1 MATKPRKLIIVES
14 PNKCKSISGYLSSID
29 SDSKWDVVASV
40 GHIQALNSDKKG
52 KFGSLGINK
61 ETLDMDYQLSQK
73 GTEVVKTLLKMIKD
87 NNYERIVIA
96 TDSDREGEAIAE
108 HLRIRLKLKDKD
120 YDRCT
125 FNEITKEAIE
135 KSLNDPRK
143 VNKDLIKAQD
153 SRRILDRVVG
163 WEAGSAVGRAM
174 NQKTPMGRV
183 ISQAVK
189 MVVMRERER
198 KAFVQEEH
206 YGVKLFFDNWT
217 AELDLKQSDL
227 LDADAESNYWKD
239 KVLAEKIAASLKNG
253 KLGVIDS
260 SKEQKQKFA
269 PPPFET
275 ATMHQAAVNV
285 LGWTAKKCDS
295 VAQKLYQESHITYI
309 RTDST
314 VISDDAFAALQKY
327 GKEKGYDVLDKKREG
342 KKGKVDQEA
351 HECIRPSN
359 FFFDGTGLSDDEKLL
374 YDLIKTRCVASQLGA
389 AIYDVVTLTLATEDD
404 YIFKASGST
413 LIDKGWRH
421 LLVRDDSDDDD
432 EAATDEGSK
441 NPVPVK
447 NKGDEVVATNSEV
460 LIKKT
465 QKPPRLTQATLGIML
480 HKNGIGRPS
489 SYANIYEKIGETQH
503 GYVSIKGKFYE
514 PSDHAEKMVAITEE
528 DLCIMDTAF
537 TISMEEHLDDIAN
550 GKIQG
555 DAYIFDFF
563 SRLEDNLDTILKKH
577 TTPDSKC
584 LACGEQTLRRIGKKD
599 GKGFF
604 WGCKNPECKKSFS
617 DKDGKPIDGD
627 KEFLNEDGTPM
638 FPCPKCKK
646 HLIRISSK
654 KTKKLWWICSDKTK
668 ECNFIAPVDK
678 NKEPDFEAQ
687 KATEEWHKKIA
698 DAHDADGKP
707 IFPCPVCD
715 KALIKS
721 MSKSEKLY
729 FRCMSKKSDC
739 DFFTMA
745 DEDGNPIEKD

>member
-1 MATKPRKLIIVES
+1 MIVES
-14 PNKCKSISGYLSSID
+14 STKCKPISGYLSSID
-29 SDSKWDVVASV
+29 PESKWDVLASS
-40 GHIQALNSDKKG
+40 GHIQSLNSDKKG

-61 ETLDMDYQLSQK
+61 ETLEMDYQLSQK
-73 GTEVVKTLLKMIKD
+73 GSDVVKTLLKMIKE
-87 NNYERIVIA
+87 NNYTRIVIA
-96 TDSDREGEAIAE
+96 TDLDREGEAIAE
-108 HLRIRLKLKDKD
+108 HLRVRLKLKDKD

-125 FNEITKEAIE
+125 FNEITKDAIE
-135 KSLNDPRK
+135 KALNDPRK

-198 KAFVQEEH
+198 NAFVQKEH
-206 YGVKLFFDNWT
+206 YGVRLSFGDWT
-217 AELDLKQSDL
+217 AELDVKQSEL
-227 LDADAESNYWKD
+227 LDDDAEHNFWQDRALAD
-239 KVLAEKIAASLKNG
+239 KITEKLKNG
-253 KLGVIDS
+253 TLGVIES
-260 SKEQKQKFA
+260 SKELKPKFA

-275 ATMHQAAVNV
+275 ATMHQAAVNT
-285 LGWTAKKCDS
+285 LGWAAKKCDS
-295 VAQKLYQESHITYI
+295 IAQKLYQESHITYI

-314 VISDDAFAALQKY
+314 VISDDAFIALQKY
-327 GKEKGYDVLDKKREG
+327 GKEQGYNVLDKKREG

-351 HECIRPSN
+351 HECIRPSS
-359 FFFDGTGLSDDEKLL
+359 FAFDGTGLEADEKLL
-374 YDLIKTRCVASQLGA
+374 YDLIRNRCIASQLEP
-389 AIYDVVTLTLATEDD
+389 AIYEVVALTLATDDD

-413 LIDKGWRH
+413 LVDIGWRV
-421 LLVRDDSDDDD
+421 LLKGDDSEDDDGEVSAD
-432 EAATDEGSK
+432 ATST
-441 NPVPVK
+441 NPVPQK
-447 NKGDEVVATNSEV
+447 NKGDEVTAVDSEL

-465 QKPPRLTQATLGIML
+465 TKPQRLTQATLGAML
-480 HKNGIGRPS
+480 YKNGIGRPS

-503 GYVSIKGKFYE
+503 GYVNTKGKYYE
-514 PSDHAEKMVAITEE
+514 PLDHAEKMVAITED

-537 TISMEEHLDDIAN
+537 TMSMEEHLDDIAN
-550 GKIQG
+550 GKIKG

-563 SRLEDNLDTILKKH
+563 GRLGENLDSILKKH

-584 LACGEQTLRRIGKKD
+584 LACEEQTLRRIGKKD

-604 WGCKNPECKKSFS
+604 WGCRNPECKKSFS

-668 ECNFIAPVDK
+668 ECGFIAGNNDK
-678 NKEPDFEAQ
+678 GEPDFEAQ
-687 KATEEWHKKIA
+687 KSREEWEKKIA
-698 DAHDADGKP
+698 DAHGDDGKP
-707 IFPCPVCD
+707 LFPCPVCE
-715 KALIKS
+715 KALIKG
-721 MSKSEKLY
+721 MSKSDKLY
-729 FRCMSKKSDC
+729 FRCSSRKADC

-745 DEDGNPIEKD
+745 DEEGNPKEK